1 MDDQLKK
8 RASPPL
14 KGNWNIINER
24 AIKLFDGSF
33 IYEDKI
39 RFVHSSCG
47 ARSFYPS
54 AVNGFFRSLR

>member
-1 MDDQLKK
+1 MDDKLK
-8 RASPPL
+8 RAPPPL

-39 RFVHSSCG
+39 RFVHSS
-47 ARSFYPS
+47 
-54 AVNGFFRSLR
+54 